1 MNDYKDIVR
10 EVLDSGDIDVRN
22 HNDDILLI
30 STDQEYTTAMNVCPG
45 IMVDVRPNKNIL
57 IVSCNFWKT
66 TLMMKLAVD
75 YLLELRKHS
84 LPEPKEIYI
93 LDVFEASIGIGFWNQ
108 VFEQSPESGYVEQL
122 MYRCRELTD
131 NTTVSLVNADINS
144 DKSSIIRKAGRFD
157 NYYSFPF
164 GILYRTKAKLL
175 DFKTE
180 NSTMDYQVSSKH
192 FICMNAKINPNRIN
206 LVNYLH
212 KEKIVDSC
220 HLSWLAVD
228 NRGNRIISVINDE
241 ACFDYNKPIVLDV
254 KSTELRYNNSQETV
268 DKFYYLTDSLIDIG
282 IETLSDP
289 EDEKKDIRFITEKT
303 WKPFLFGKI
312 GFQFNYSEYYS
323 DLKTF
328 GFELY
333 DEIFDYSFDKI
344 KDNEIR
350 FKEYCN
356 ELKRISEISIK
367 DLTSQILT
375 IEEKILNNRNH
386 AWNYKFPIPTVLKE
400 YPNLGIGLNI
410 NNYIVNKEQRT
421 TDE

>member
-1 MNDYKDIVR
+1 MIDYKEILR

-22 HNDDILLI
+22 PNDDILLI
-30 STDQEYTTAMNVCPG
+30 SSDYEYETVINLSPGPG
-45 IMVDVRPNKNIL
+45 IMVDVRPNKNRL
-57 IVSCNFWKT
+57 IVSYNFWNT
-66 TLMMKLAVD
+66 SLMMKLTVD

-93 LDVFEASIGIGFWNQ
+93 LDLWEGNIGIGGWNK
-108 VFEQSPESGYVEQL
+108 VFEQSFGQPEPGYVEQL

-144 DKSSIIRKAGRFD
+144 GKSSIIRKAGRFD

-164 GILYRTKAKLL
+164 GLLYRTKARLL
-175 DFKTE
+175 YFKTE
-180 NSTMDYQVSSKH
+180 NSTMNYRMQPAKH
-192 FICMNAKINPNRIN
+192 FICMNATINSNRIN

-254 KSTELRYNNSQETV
+254 KSTELRKNYRQETV

-282 IETLSDP
+282 IETISDP
-289 EDEKKDIRFITEKT
+289 VREMKDIKFITEKT
-303 WKPFLFGKI
+303 WKPYLFGKI
-312 GFQFNYSEYYS
+312 GFQFNYPEYYS

-333 DEIFDYSFDKI
+333 DEIFNYSFDKI
-344 KDNEIR
+344 EDNEIR
-350 FKEYCN
+350 FEEYCK
-356 ELKRISEISIK
+356 ELKRISEIPIK

-386 AWNYKFPIPTVLKE
+386 IWNYKFPMPTVLKE
-400 YPNLGIGLNI
+400 YPNLGIGLN
-410 NNYIVNKEQRT
+410 E
-421 TDE
+421 